1 MNKSIKTRPTTQSVA
16 LALLM
21 AASCLSASY
30 AQTSS
35 ANPVVGTWSW
45 TLFSGKCT
53 ETLQYRLDGVLLSTS
68 GDAVTESRYA
78 ISSTPDAQ
86 GFFKI
91 DEISTRFNAKKDC
104 SGDVVDEIG
113 LNTTKYIQIN
123 PANDRLIIC
132 KTASLQACY
141 GPLRRLP

>member
-1 MNKSIKTRPTTQSVA
+1 MQSIA
-16 LALLM
+16 LALFM
-21 AASCLSASY
+21 AASCLSASH
-30 AQTSS
+30 AQTAS
-35 ANPVVGTWSW
+35 ANPVIGTWSW

-68 GDAVTESRYA
+68 GEAVTEWRYA
-78 ISSTPDAQ
+78 ISSTPDTQ

-91 DEISTRFNAKKDC
+91 SEISTRYNAKKDC

-113 LNTTKYIQIN
+113 LDTTRYIQIN

-132 KTASLQACY
+132 KTASMQACY
-141 GPLRRLP
+141 NPLQRSP

>member
-1 MNKSIKTRPTTQSVA
+1 MNESIKTRPTTQSVA

-21 AASCLSASY
+21 AASCISAGH

-35 ANPVVGTWSW
+35 ANSVIGTWSW

-53 ETLQYRLDGVLLSTS
+53 ETLQYRLDGVLLCTS
-68 GDAVTESRYA
+68 GDAVTEWRYA
-78 ISSTPDAQ
+78 ISTTPDAQ
-86 GFFKI
+86 GFFKV
-91 DEISTRFNAKKDC
+91 DEISALYNAKKDC

-113 LNTTKYIQIN
+113 LNTTRYIQMS
-123 PANDRLIIC
+123 PSRDRLIIC

-141 GPLRRLP
+141 GPLQRLP